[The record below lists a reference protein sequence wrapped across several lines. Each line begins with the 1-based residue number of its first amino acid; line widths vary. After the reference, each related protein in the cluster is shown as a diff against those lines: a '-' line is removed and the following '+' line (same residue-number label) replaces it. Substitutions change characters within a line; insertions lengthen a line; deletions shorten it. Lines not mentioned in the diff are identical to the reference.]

1 MRSGRATVALTS
13 ASSIRVVTA
22 AVIAVA
28 GCVLAPAATAQR
40 ASSERIH
47 THGLFLGV
55 GGTQMNLESDV
66 LLPPD
71 EGRYGVAGRVGYGF
85 GDFVALVVSGDLA
98 RMDLTQDSAE
108 SEFEFAHI
116 ALSARIHPFR
126 AWGRLGPFVEG
137 SWVRYAATTDR
148 PTATSPTVTSRVTLE
163 GTGAAAGAG
172 LHFFVSSA
180 LSLEASAAWTDGK
193 LTKASGAGAGGDFT
207 AIPLR
212 SRLYRVGLTWWL
224 GT

>member
-1 MRSGRATVALTS
+1 MAFTS
-13 ASSIRVVTA
+13 ASTIRVA
-22 AVIAVA
+22 AAALIALA
-28 GCVLAPAATAQR
+28 ACVLAPAATAQR
-40 ASSERIH
+40 PSSERPH

-55 GGTQMNLESDV
+55 GGAQMNLESDA
-66 LLPPD
+66 LLAPD

-85 GDFVALVVSGDLA
+85 GDYLALVVSGDLA
-98 RMDLTQDSAE
+98 RIDLTQASTE

-126 AWGRLGPFVEG
+126 TWGRIGPFVEG

-148 PTATSPTVTSRVTLE
+148 ATATAPTVTSRVTLE

-172 LHFFVSSA
+172 LHLFISRI

-207 AIPLR
+207 PIPLR